1 MVTDLVS
8 PSFKEIL
15 VGVSFNFLKTVIWI
29 EITLLAFVSLIVI
42 RSSPDLIALIV
53 SDFLSEESV
62 S

>member
-8 PSFKEIL
+8 PSLREIL

-29 EITLLAFVSLIVI
+29 EITLLAFVSLIVM